1 MVAAN
6 EGEGAY
12 EAQLAVHLPTGAHYM
27 RAISDIK
34 VRPHLGGIPRDLR
47 GARALPLLSQL
58 RGPTS
63 LRHDCNSNWEKE
75 HLLIT

>member
-1 MVAAN
+1 MIAAN

-34 VRPHLGGIPRDLR
+34 VRPYLGGIPRDLR
-47 GARALPLLSQL
+47 GARALPLLLQL

-63 LRHDCNSNWEKE
+63 QAWL
-75 HLLIT
+75 